1 MSSTP
6 DGEPGRA
13 QGKHQNT
20 FRISEG
26 AAAVFQTRNHFLL
39 LRGTLTGGHLKKACQ
54 CLRGGLPKPW
64 RDKCPVSILG
74 HTGSALKGS
83 LLGAGEKLEGEPKP
97 HL

>member
-1 MSSTP
+1 MSSTL

-26 AAAVFQTRNHFLL
+26 AAAMFQTRNHFLL

-54 CLRGGLPKPW
+54 YLCGACSRLS
-64 RDKCPVSILG
+64 PVSILG
-74 HTGSALKGS
+74 HIGSGLKGS
-83 LLGAGEKLEGEPKP
+83 LLGVGQKLEGEPKP